1 VGTYGRA
8 SFSHV
13 DLLQAGE
20 QSVPGVLVV
29 IQSVAQLTAADP
41 LIRGILANNFLS
53 HFDLLIDNRQ
63 RLLCLDKSGN
73 SLSSHFR
80 GERIALAEPYGQGG
94 DMPFMR
100 PILISARRS
109 TEPDIP
115 LILRLDSGSNVPV
128 LYAPKQEVQERF
140 TKKTKLLQRIVNG
153 SEQVFEVL
161 PAQDLKIGSQDIRQ
175 VSFVLPLHSA
185 GGGPA
190 LREDGVLP
198 TMAFQRIFI
207 SNAAQYVSFEN
218 W

>member
-1 VGTYGRA
+1 MLPIQINGSGPYDFVVDTGAQVTTLDPSLAGEIGLRSEGTTGVGGVGTYGRA
-8 SFSHV
+8 SFAHV

-20 QSVPGVLVV
+20 QSVLGVLVV

-161 PAQDLKIGSQDIRQ
+161 PAQDLK
-175 VSFVLPLHSA
+175 
-185 GGGPA
+185 
-190 LREDGVLP
+190 
-198 TMAFQRIFI
+198 
-207 SNAAQYVSFEN
+207 
-218 W
+218 